1 MDGALGL
8 LLALLP
14 GEVFKGLG
22 HLFAGTA
29 YLGLDSFQRAG
40 QVIHVVLRAAFG
52 SAGYEVTVAN
62 DGEDGLE
69 HALAQR
75 FDLVLTDLY
84 MPRMGGL
91 DLIKRLRA
99 NPSYL
104 ETPILVLT
112 TESDEGFKAAVRD
125 AGATGWIEK
134 PVDPELLV
142 DLASALGETNT

>member
-1 MDGALGL
+1 MIRNI
-8 LLALLP
+8 LAID
-14 GEVFKGLG
+14 
-22 HLFAGTA
+22 
-29 YLGLDSFQRAG
+29 DSVSMRE
-40 QVIHVVLRAAFG
+40 ILRAALG
-52 SAGYEVTVAN
+52 SAGYEVTVAS
-62 DGEDGLE
+62 DGDEGLE
-69 HALAQR
+69 HALAER

-142 DLASALGETNT
+142 DLASALGGANP

>member
-1 MDGALGL
+1 MR
-8 LLALLP
+8 
-14 GEVFKGLG
+14 E
-22 HLFAGTA
+22 
-29 YLGLDSFQRAG
+29 
-40 QVIHVVLRAAFG
+40 ILRAALG
-52 SAGYEVTVAN
+52 SAGYEVTVAS
-62 DGEDGLE
+62 DGEEGLE

-84 MPRMGGL
+84 MPRMSGL
-91 DLIKRLRA
+91 DLIKQLRA

-142 DLASALGETNT
+142 DLASALGEANP

>member
-1 MDGALGL
+1 MREILCAAL
-8 LLALLP
+8 
-14 GEVFKGLG
+14 
-22 HLFAGTA
+22 
-29 YLGLDSFQRAG
+29 
-40 QVIHVVLRAAFG
+40 G
-52 SAGYEVTVAN
+52 SAGYEVTTAN

-99 NPSYL
+99 NPSYQ

-112 TESDEGFKAAVRD
+112 TESDEGFKAAVRE

-142 DLASALGETNT
+142 DLASALGETQP

>member
-1 MDGALGL
+1 MIRNILAIDDSASMREILCAAL
-8 LLALLP
+8 
-14 GEVFKGLG
+14 
-22 HLFAGTA
+22 
-29 YLGLDSFQRAG
+29 
-40 QVIHVVLRAAFG
+40 G
-52 SAGYEVTVAN
+52 SAGYEVTTAN

-84 MPRMGGL
+84 MPRMSGL

-99 NPSYL
+99 NPSYQ

-112 TESDEGFKAAVRD
+112 TESDEGFKAAVRE

-142 DLASALGETNT
+142 DLANALGETQP